1 MPDRL
6 IPTYAGF
13 TFSGLMAM
21 VDLNFGA
28 LAGGLTVVGTAFLA
42 LSWQSSKN
50 KVEAFK
56 SMEAA
61 KLQAKRD
68 LDEYMKGSISN
79 KLDSLQGS
87 VDEAKDLATQRS
99 SVITDL
105 KLIIDT
111 MRTRVEDANF
121 KLHGLVNE
129 SNAAKLLHAAETAEL
144 QSQLLA
150 SKDEL
155 NRLNARLNVQVVEL
169 ARQVQGPV
177 AASNMQAA
185 ENKAQIAA
193 SNVQTAENK
202 AQIADIR
209 RDITNSNPQP

>member
-6 IPTYAGF
+6 VPTYAGF

-28 LAGGLTVVGTAFLA
+28 IAGGLTVVGTAFLA

-111 MRTRVEDANF
+111 MRTRVRTPTPSSTPSSTRPAPPKSSTRPRRSSFSRN
-121 KLHGLVNE
+121 
-129 SNAAKLLHAAETAEL
+129 S
-144 QSQLLA
+144 SQ
-150 SKDEL
+150 
-155 NRLNARLNVQVVEL
+155 AR
-169 ARQVQGPV
+169 
-177 AASNMQAA
+177 
-185 ENKAQIAA
+185 
-193 SNVQTAENK
+193 
-202 AQIADIR
+202 
-209 RDITNSNPQP
+209 TN